1 MKIDRETLLTKPF
14 GLLDWSK
21 EVEKTYLSSPTT
33 RKQTVHINSDNL
45 QVPTQT
51 AYEFVDG
58 ELHSDPLALLNYF
71 AAQESQDRTR
81 TNCYTR
87 SYEKAKRLQRMAERA
102 RKDRQ
107 RHWED

>member
-1 MKIDRETLLTKPF
+1 M
-14 GLLDWSK
+14 
-21 EVEKTYLSSPTT
+21 
-33 RKQTVHINSDNL
+33 HINSDNL
-45 QVPTQT
+45 HVPTQT

-58 ELHSDPLALLNYF
+58 ELHSDPSALTNFF
-71 AAQESQDRTR
+71 AAHERQDRTR
-81 TNCYTR
+81 TNLYTR